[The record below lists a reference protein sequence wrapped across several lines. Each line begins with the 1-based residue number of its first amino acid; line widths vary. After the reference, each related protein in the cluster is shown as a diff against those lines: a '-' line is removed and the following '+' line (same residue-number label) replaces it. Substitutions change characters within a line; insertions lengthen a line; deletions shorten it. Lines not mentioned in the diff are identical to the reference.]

1 MITIA
6 TIRIKSDFTYIL
18 LFTYYMLIL
27 QLGRTPLYAASWRG
41 HDKVVEVLIAA
52 GADVNLADKVSY

>member
-1 MITIA
+1 
-6 TIRIKSDFTYIL
+6 
-18 LFTYYMLIL
+18 MLIL
-27 QLGRTPLYAASWRG
+27 QWGRTPLYNASQEG